1 MSLTRQLLLVV
12 LLSLAAAILGAT
24 TVVVVSTRG
33 DLQRRLDA
41 QAAQIAQLAA
51 RGLVGVQI
59 DPAGAERIATAA
71 VAGGHVQHIVLADGS
86 GRVLAEASGPK
97 LESPVPEWFTAIA
110 ALRPAVASIGIAD
123 DGRPIGKVTVE
134 AAGLPALAELWAT
147 ARRISD
153 ALLVLGL
160 ISAALGVL
168 VLRRQ
173 LAPLER
179 VAEQADAILH
189 NRFEPSGL
197 RPSAPELRR
206 VVEAMDRLVGRMKE
220 QFEEEIARSE
230 RLRREALSDQVTGLP
245 NRRWFDHHLQDVL
258 AADDESAHGA
268 LLLLRVT
275 DLDGRNRRHGYVRT
289 DQWLRE
295 LAGALTAL
303 GRAREGWA
311 LARLRGA
318 DFVVL
323 APGVDAAGIAT
334 FGAGLITALASL
346 ADGDNSS
353 PVRCGLTPYQRGDSP
368 ATLLAQADA
377 ALSAAEAAGTDWQLP
392 PAVEL
397 ADAAPGHDWAALL
410 RTALQEERFV
420 LYGQPALAADGS
432 VLHHE
437 VLARLPLADA
447 DEPLVAGTFVPIAAR
462 LGLAAD
468 LDRLIVLLAL
478 DQIDRERRPL
488 AVNLSEAALRDRGFL
503 DFFAIELGQRP
514 ALAPWLIFETREAY
528 VLHDLDA
535 ATAFIAVL
543 RELGC
548 RFGLDHVGRSFAPAG
563 YLARLGVEYLKL
575 DGGFVRGVDREPVQ
589 RQYVEALCRSAHA
602 LGISV
607 IAERVESETEAA
619 DLRALGF
626 DGLQGRALAAP
637 APLGGA

>member
-1 MSLTRQLLLVV
+1 MSLTRQLLLVM
-12 LLSLAAAILGAT
+12 LLSLAVAIVGAT
-24 TVVVVSTRG
+24 TVVVVTTRG

-51 RGLVGVQI
+51 RGLVGVQVE
-59 DPAGAERIATAA
+59 PAGAERIAAAA
-71 VAGGHVQHIVLADGS
+71 VANGHVQHIVLADGS
-86 GRVLAEASGPK
+86 GKVLAEANAPTAA
-97 LESPVPEWFTAIA
+97 SPVPEWFTSIA
-110 ALRPAVASIGIAD
+110 ALRPAIASIGIAD

-160 ISAALGVL
+160 IAAVLGVL
-168 VLRRQ
+168 ALRRQ

-230 RLRREALSDQVTGLP
+230 RLRREALSDPVTGLP

-258 AADDESAHGA
+258 AADDESAHGV
-268 LLLLRVT
+268 LLLLRAT
-275 DLDGRNRRHGYVRT
+275 DLDGRNRRLGYPRT

-295 LAGALTAL
+295 LAGALVAL
-303 GRAREGWA
+303 GRGRDSWTV
-311 LARLRGA
+311 ARLRGA

-323 APGVDAAGIAT
+323 APGVEYAGAEALAAGVCS
-334 FGAGLITALASL
+334 ALASL
-346 ADGDNSS
+346 ADGNDAP
-353 PVRCGLTPYQRGDSP
+353 PVRGGLVPYRRGDT
-368 ATLLAQADA
+368 AADLLARADA
-377 ALSAAEAAGTDWQLP
+377 ALAAAEAG
-392 PAVEL
+392 
-397 ADAAPGHDWAALL
+397 GHDWLLPPVATEDEPAAALDWPALL
-410 RTALQEERFV
+410 RTALQEERIV
-420 LYGQPALAADGS
+420 LYGQPALGADGS

-437 VLARLPLADA
+437 VLARLPIDGDA
-447 DEPLVAGTFVPIAAR
+447 QPLPAGSFVPAAVR
-462 LGLAAD
+462 LGLAVD
-468 LDRLIVLLAL
+468 LDRLVVMLTF
-478 DQIDRERRPL
+478 DQLERERRPL
-488 AVNLSEAALRDRGFL
+488 AVNLSEAALRDPGFL

-514 ALAPWLIFETREAY
+514 AFAPWLIFETREAY

-535 ATAFIAVL
+535 ATAFIAAL

-563 YLARLGVEYLKL
+563 YLARLGIEYLKL

-602 LGISV
+602 LGIAV
-607 IAERVESETEAA
+607 IAERVESATEAA

-637 APLGGA
+637 APLDAS